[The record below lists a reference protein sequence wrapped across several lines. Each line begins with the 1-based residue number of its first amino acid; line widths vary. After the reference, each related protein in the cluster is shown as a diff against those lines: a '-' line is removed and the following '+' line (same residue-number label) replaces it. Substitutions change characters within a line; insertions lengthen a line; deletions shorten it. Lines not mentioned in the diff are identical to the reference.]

1 MKERE
6 TKTEVEKAR
15 ESEMMVSV
23 AGRFLAMHISIL
35 PIKNLLNLSEGGG
48 GCAIDCCCTA

>member
-1 MKERE
+1 MCERERE

-35 PIKNLLNLSEGGG
+35 PIKDLLNLSEGGG
-48 GCAIDCCCTA
+48 GLCY